1 MKKKIRSKVIKV
13 SLLSALLLSGFTI
26 NNVNA
31 LESDNTDYKNVDVNE
46 IFNPEEVE
54 KDVENA
60 NLMRIEQ
67 DSKVPST
74 RSSYGSYPTRKG
86 VILVTPDKYKNLIP
100 TGHAAIIYT
109 SSSVVESLENGVV
122 IGKNNWNTSKSQA
135 YGVSVGSTT
144 SAQDASAADY
154 CYQQRGIRYNYDYF
168 NINTRTAF
176 YCSQLVWAAFKDK
189 YGIDLNTSDYGT
201 AIHPMELV
209 NTPKTN
215 LIYRKK

>member
-1 MKKKIRSKVIKV
+1 MKKKIKSRVIKV
-13 SLLSALLLSGFTI
+13 SLLSIMLLSEFTI
-26 NNVNA
+26 NNANA
-31 LESDNTDYKNVDVNE
+31 LENDNTDYRNVDVNE
-46 IFNPEEVE
+46 IFDPEEVE

-60 NLMRIEQ
+60 NSMIIEQ
-67 DSKVPST
+67 DSKIPST

-109 SSSVVESLENGVV
+109 STSVVESLSDGVV
-122 IGKNNWNTSKSQA
+122 IGRNNWNTTKSQT
-135 YGVSVGSTT
+135 YGVTVGSTT
-144 SAQDASAADY
+144 AAQDEAAANY
-154 CYQQRGIRYNYDYF
+154 CYQQRGIQYNYDYY

-189 YGIDLNTSDYGT
+189 YGIDLNTNDYGT

-209 NTPKTN
+209 NTSKTS
-215 LIYRKK
+215 LVYRKK